1 MSEKVILSFDSLLR
15 DHIGEGAWSGVVG
28 QKDKFV
34 SVLHKAMSCR
44 MFQLKN
50 KTYLYS
56 PLGRR
61 GIRTQIVLLDSV
73 IWRVM

>member
-1 MSEKVILSFDSLLR
+1 MRVP
-15 DHIGEGAWSGVVG
+15 WSGVVG
-28 QKDKFV
+28 QKKFV

-44 MFQLKN
+44 MSQLKN